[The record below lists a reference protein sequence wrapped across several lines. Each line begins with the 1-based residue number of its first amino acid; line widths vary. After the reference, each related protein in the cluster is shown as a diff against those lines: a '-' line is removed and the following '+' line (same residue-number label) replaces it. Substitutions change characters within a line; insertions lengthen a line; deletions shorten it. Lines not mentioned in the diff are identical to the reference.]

1 MDVIDPGP
9 MMDITKVTVMKVVM
23 IGMIVEKEEMID
35 VMIAETIETE
45 TGIVI
50 ESKENLGSNE
60 RMVMPEIT
68 ITEKVFLE
76 MVPGKKMAR
85 GEEDKE
91 EVGVGEINQRNNFPI
106 SSSLNSVEYP
116 LNIILIPVVTKSN
129 VKTTKQKNLSEKL
142 S

>member
-85 GEEDKE
+85 EEDKE

>member
-76 MVPGKKMAR
+76 MVPGKKMVR
-85 GEEDKE
+85 EEDKE